1 MREGRIEDMNKWE
14 YSRFYTFGS
23 HTLTE
28 DEKQLIQE
36 DNKKTQER
44 QKKAVLYMNTWT
56 KQSKLDYL
64 LNYEYKD
71 YHQQD
76 EIDWITKIGLNEA
89 FRFTYELFGDDDF
102 F

>member
-36 DNKKTQER
+36 DNKK
-44 QKKAVLYMNTWT
+44 NTRASE
-56 KQSKLDYL
+56 KSSII
-64 LNYEYKD
+64 YE
-71 YHQQD
+71 HMD
-76 EIDWITKIGLNEA
+76 ETE
-89 FRFTYELFGDDDF
+89 
-102 F
+102 

>member
-1 MREGRIEDMNKWE
+1 
-14 YSRFYTFGS
+14 
-23 HTLTE
+23 
-28 DEKQLIQE
+28 
-36 DNKKTQER
+36 
-44 QKKAVLYMNTWT
+44 MNTWT

-76 EIDWITKIGLNEA
+76 VIDWITKIGLNEA